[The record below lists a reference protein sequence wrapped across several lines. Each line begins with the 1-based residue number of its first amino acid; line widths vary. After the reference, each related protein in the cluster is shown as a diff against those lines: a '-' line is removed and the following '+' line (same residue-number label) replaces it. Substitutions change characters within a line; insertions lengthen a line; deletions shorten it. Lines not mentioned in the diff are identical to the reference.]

1 MHKGMRV
8 HPYGII
14 ARHSPASLNTA
25 SVVITTMRY
34 ARFDGVPRPISPWG
48 LPLHRQPRN
57 VCLFACLP
65 TCSLACLFACLSD
78 CAYGLPAVGVGSD
91 GDISRL
97 SSASA
102 TAAASWELGSCCGS
116 ASSALSAGCRYE
128 SALLFRRRS
137 VDTCQRCSSAGP
149 GERDRALRGDWCDY
163 SDQDLCGVGGRRRR
177 GRSALCSLLHL
188 EDVSLGLVG
197 ARGLRQQVRLPA
209 MH

>member
-1 MHKGMRV
+1 MACHG
-8 HPYGII
+8 PS
-14 ARHSPASLNTA
+14 RHGGCRCTDSP
-25 SVVITTMRY
+25 VM
-34 ARFDGVPRPISPWG
+34 F
-48 LPLHRQPRN
+48 
-57 VCLFACLP
+57 VCLLACPRARLLV
-65 TCSLACLFACLSD
+65 CSLACPIVR
-78 CAYGLPAVGVGSD
+78 AYGLPAVGVGSD

-209 MH
+209 MYYQHRYLNDSCMDRLAPAA